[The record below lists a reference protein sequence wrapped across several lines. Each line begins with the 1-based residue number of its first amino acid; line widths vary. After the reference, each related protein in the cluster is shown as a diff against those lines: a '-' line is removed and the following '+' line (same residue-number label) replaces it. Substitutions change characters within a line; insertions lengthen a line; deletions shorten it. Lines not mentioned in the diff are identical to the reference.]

1 MFGMKPIPPLDHY
14 IPQTITKVVPPFD
27 YQLDVYIYIYTLQI
41 QNRSFSR
48 VCSNTR
54 GLHTK
59 PEVFE
64 NLITFEVWLLFW
76 IPCWIKSACWC
87 VFLLAKLTVFACQT
101 QLAMSWLA
109 QPRLLP
115 HPLSKRLCVF
125 CRCPFTNHVQT
136 VENPVKSQPSK
147 PVQKV
152 RVSTGLV
159 YGFSTGSVRV
169 WQTRGFCKDLGF
181 SQKYYGLV
189 RVYYGF
195 STGWVRVWTNPNFS
209 PSKTFKLK

>member
-1 MFGMKPIPPLDHY
+1 MLRGYASGCASGVCFARAPPSTNTYLGPRKKILTH
-14 IPQTITKVVPPFD
+14 
-27 YQLDVYIYIYTLQI
+27 IYTLQI

-64 NLITFEVWLLFW
+64 NLIIFEVWLLFW

-87 VFLLAKLTVFACQT
+87 VFFLAKLTVFACQT

-159 YGFSTGSVRV
+159 RV
-169 WQTRGFCKDLGF
+169 
-181 SQKYYGLV
+181 
-189 RVYYGF
+189 
-195 STGWVRVWTNPNFS
+195 
-209 PSKTFKLK
+209 

>member
-1 MFGMKPIPPLDHY
+1 MEKPSSAAVHRAGIPKNLG
-14 IPQTITKVVPPFD
+14 
-27 YQLDVYIYIYTLQI
+27 DVKICGFWFIHLNFMYTLQI

-159 YGFSTGSVRV
+159 RV
-169 WQTRGFCKDLGF
+169 
-181 SQKYYGLV
+181 
-189 RVYYGF
+189 
-195 STGWVRVWTNPNFS
+195 
-209 PSKTFKLK
+209 

>member
-1 MFGMKPIPPLDHY
+1 M
-14 IPQTITKVVPPFD
+14 ITERTRDRAGDGNDGISKLPSSLPFVSIC
-27 YQLDVYIYIYTLQI
+27 YVYNIYTCTLQI

-59 PEVFE
+59 PEVFQ
-64 NLITFEVWLLFW
+64 NLIFLKSDCCFEFHAGSS
-76 IPCWIKSACWC
+76 PHADA
-87 VFLLAKLTVFACQT
+87 FFFLAKLTVFACQT

-159 YGFSTGSVRV
+159 RVQYGFEKPEV
-169 WQTRGFCKDLGF
+169 FA
-181 SQKYYGLV
+181 
-189 RVYYGF
+189 
-195 STGWVRVWTNPNFS
+195 
-209 PSKTFKLK
+209 KT

>member
-1 MFGMKPIPPLDHY
+1 MNCIISDQLVCHDVSNLY
-14 IPQTITKVVPPFD
+14 ITITILKTTTIDAVVT
-27 YQLDVYIYIYTLQI
+27 IMRIYTLQI

-59 PEVFE
+59 PEVFQ
-64 NLITFEVWLLFW
+64 NLIILEVWLLFW

-87 VFLLAKLTVFACQT
+87 VFFFLAKLTVFACQT

-159 YGFSTGSVRV
+159 RVQYGF
-169 WQTRGFCKDLGF
+169 
-181 SQKYYGLV
+181 
-189 RVYYGF
+189 
-195 STGWVRVWTNPNFS
+195 
-209 PSKTFKLK
+209 

>member
-1 MFGMKPIPPLDHY
+1 MLRGYASGCASGVCFARAPPSTNTYLGPRKKILTH
-14 IPQTITKVVPPFD
+14 
-27 YQLDVYIYIYTLQI
+27 IYTLQI

-64 NLITFEVWLLFW
+64 NLIIFEVWLLFW

-87 VFLLAKLTVFACQT
+87 VFFLAKLTVFACQT

-147 PVQKV
+147 PVQK
-152 RVSTGLV
+152 STG
-159 YGFSTGSVRV
+159 
-169 WQTRGFCKDLGF
+169 
-181 SQKYYGLV
+181 
-189 RVYYGF
+189 
-195 STGWVRVWTNPNFS
+195 
-209 PSKTFKLK
+209 